1 MPKNS
6 NKVKKVSKF
15 VNNQFDFLLC
25 ITVLLLLSLGVI
37 MVLSASAPSALSETG
52 SSYTYVRKQATFA
65 IIGIVLMFIIS
76 KIDYRFYKKYYW
88 IVYFVSWTMLLLVI
102 VPGIGRNVKGATR
115 WINLGFGQFQPSEIT
130 KIGLIIFYAGYL
142 SDHKD
147 ELNGFFKG
155 FVKPFLFLVPPVG
168 ILFVVQNHLS
178 VSLVIISVTAT
189 MMLMAG
195 ARVLHFAICGGVRFK
210 PEFLDY

>member
-88 IVYFVSWTMLLLVI
+88 ISRGST
-102 VPGIGRNVKGATR
+102 
-115 WINLGFGQFQPSEIT
+115 
-130 KIGLIIFYAGYL
+130 
-142 SDHKD
+142 
-147 ELNGFFKG
+147 
-155 FVKPFLFLVPPVG
+155 
-168 ILFVVQNHLS
+168 
-178 VSLVIISVTAT
+178 
-189 MMLMAG
+189 
-195 ARVLHFAICGGVRFK
+195 
-210 PEFLDY
+210 